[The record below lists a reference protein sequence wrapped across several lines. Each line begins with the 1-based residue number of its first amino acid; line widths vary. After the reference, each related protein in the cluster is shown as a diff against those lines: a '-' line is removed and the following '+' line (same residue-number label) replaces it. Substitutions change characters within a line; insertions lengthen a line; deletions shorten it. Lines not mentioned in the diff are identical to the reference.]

1 MLYQSDYV
9 LYLRINQYVRLV
21 LASCLDVNSTNK
33 VTLDVEDPQKT
44 FVVNV
49 LKSLLGILPGVGF
62 FSSYIIKAAKLE

>member
-33 VTLDVEDPQKT
+33 ITLDVEDPQKT

-49 LKSLLGILPGVGF
+49 LKILLVILPRVVF